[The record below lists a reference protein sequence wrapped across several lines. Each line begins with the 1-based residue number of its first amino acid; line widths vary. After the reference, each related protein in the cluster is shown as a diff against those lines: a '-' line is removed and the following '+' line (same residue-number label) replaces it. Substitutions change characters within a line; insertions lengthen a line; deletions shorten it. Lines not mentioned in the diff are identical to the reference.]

1 MKRYFLI
8 CLTALFAI
16 AFYSCDDYETYAE
29 QKEKEKEY
37 INDFIEKEGIKEIDM
52 ETFKANGYVTDT
64 ATNEYVHFKDKG
76 VYMQIVRKGGPDGK
90 GEPMA
95 DGQQTLLVRYQEYN
109 IESGNWVSAN
119 WIGNTP
125 DVMTVT
131 RNGSSFTAYFNSGY
145 MLSYYGNVVPKGWLL
160 PWSYVSPTRIPDAD
174 GFQGAHVKI
183 ILPHGEGTASA
194 GQYVYPTFYE
204 IKYLYKTEPFTN
216 N

>member
-1 MKRYFLI
+1 M
-8 CLTALFAI
+8 CLTALFAM
-16 AFYSCDDYETYAE
+16 AFCSCDDYETYAE

-37 INDFIEKEGIKEIDM
+37 INDFIAQNGIKVIDM
-52 ETFKANGYVTDT
+52 ETFKAKGYVTDT
-64 ATNEYVHFKDKG
+64 VTNEYVLFKDKG

-95 DGQQTLLVRYQEYN
+95 DGKQTLLVRYQEYN
-109 IESGNWVSAN
+109 IESGNLITFN
-119 WIGNTP
+119 WGENAP

-131 RNGSSFTAYFNSGY
+131 RNGSSFTAYFDSGY
-145 MLSYYGNVVPKGWLL
+145 MLSYYGDVVPKGWML
-160 PWSYVSPTRIPDAD
+160 PLSYVSPTRIPDAD
-174 GFQGAHVKI
+174 GYQGAYVKI

-204 IKYLYKTEPFTN
+204 IKYLYQTEPFTN